1 MMLSAQARNIGLR
14 SRRVLCLTNGV
25 DMIFRFILTAFFV
38 CTSFAA
44 FAEEPTT
51 GPYVDAGGPA
61 FRVENRDVPLLD
73 GHQYRVVFEATEY
86 SGEATDVNRE
96 LTVVARFLNMHGK
109 NGVPLEDM
117 EIAVVVH
124 GRTLMAALND
134 EAYERINGTKNPSL
148 ELLTSLADA
157 GVKFYACGQSLGFR
171 GWSKDDLAE
180 PMKVGLSAMTMLVT
194 LQSDG
199 YAFLP

>member
-1 MMLSAQARNIGLR
+1 MTL
-14 SRRVLCLTNGV
+14 
-25 DMIFRFILTAFFV
+25 RFIVTAWFA
-38 CTSFAA
+38 CTSIVA
-44 FAEEPTT
+44 FAGEPET

-61 FRVENRDVPLLD
+61 FPVEDRDVPLRD
-73 GHQYRVVFEATEY
+73 GHKYRVVFEATEY
-86 SGEATDVNRE
+86 PGDATEINRE

-117 EIAVVVH
+117 DIAVVVH
-124 GRTLMAALND
+124 GMTLMATLND
-134 EAYERINGTKNPSL
+134 EAYEKINGTKNPSL